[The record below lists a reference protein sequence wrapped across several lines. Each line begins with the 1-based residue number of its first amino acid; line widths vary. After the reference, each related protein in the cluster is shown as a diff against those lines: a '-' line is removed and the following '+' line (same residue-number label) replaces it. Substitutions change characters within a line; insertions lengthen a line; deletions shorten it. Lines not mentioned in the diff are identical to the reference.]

1 MRLLT
6 AISIV
11 SLVVSIAAVVFVL
24 GLYAELKS
32 THPMGH
38 SKIGI
43 TMKEKSEPDTPPMN
57 LSERH
62 VISLVKN
69 ENFSCWFRESDIRG
83 EFIDFKHTES
93 ASFRPGGIWVVEA
106 ASSWTWLNSGYSLKW
121 ECIYVVDDATGQ
133 VTSKV
138 GETT

>member
-1 MRLLT
+1 MRLL
-6 AISIV
+6 IDVSIA

-43 TMKEKSEPDTPPMN
+43 TMKEKSEPDTPPRN
-57 LSERH
+57 LSERL

-69 ENFSCWFRESDIRG
+69 ENFSCWFRESDIHG

-106 ASSWTWLNSGYSLKW
+106 ASSRTWPNSGLSPKG
-121 ECIYVVDDATGQ
+121 ECIYVVDNATGQ

>member
-1 MRLLT
+1 MAVVYTVNKLCKISPMRLLT

-11 SLVVSIAAVVFVL
+11 SLVVLIAAVVFVL
-24 GLYAELKS
+24 GLYGELEKAES
-32 THPMGH
+32 
-38 SKIGI
+38 
-43 TMKEKSEPDTPPMN
+43 DAPPMN
-57 LSERH
+57 LSERQ

-69 ENFSCWFRESDIRG
+69 ERFSCWFRESDIHG